1 MMLFLLLLFFFFLQ
15 CSKTC
20 NGGVRVRSITC
31 QLSGQ
36 QSQACNVSTM
46 PLSFELCNTRDCPGG
61 MSNI

>member
-1 MMLFLLLLFFFFLQ
+1 MFFLIIFLQ

-20 NGGVRVRSITC
+20 NGGVRVRSIIC

-36 QSQACNVSTM
+36 QSQACNVSAM